1 MVATP
6 TNILEKGY
14 TDYKNNIFM
23 TRIRFSWY
31 SNSSQVKYIL
41 NQLES
46 DGLITIVAT
55 TTGMIDF
62 KFTDYGLNY
71 VYETFS

>member
-6 TNILEKGY
+6 ISILEKGY

-23 TRIRFSWY
+23 TRILFSWY

-55 TTGMIDF
+55 TTRMIDF